1 MIKIQLPIFRAT
13 SWTQR
18 LNTHWYI
25 IDTCKYSEYMPMWTL
40 HWFLQPAFSHCR
52 EHKLMQQADF
62 PSISKA
68 FPQTPRHIIFLQH
81 FISLTNHKP
90 HILSSKPYPSVD
102 AAYGFWVQDHPQI
115 CLHSPRIVSF
125 VSWELHCGT
134 GNEPSQSKWK
144 IYFDIIYFAIMM
156 PVLNLQS

>member
-1 MIKIQLPIFRAT
+1 MNSEIEYPLTYNWYMQIQQLHASVNI
-13 SWTQR
+13 
-18 LNTHWYI
+18 
-25 IDTCKYSEYMPMWTL
+25 TL
-40 HWFLQPAFSHCR
+40 ILQPAFSHCR

-62 PSISKA
+62 PPISKA
-68 FPQTPRHIIFLQH
+68 FPQTPRHIIFLQY

-115 CLHSPRIVSF
+115 CLHSPRIPSF
-125 VSWELHCGT
+125 VSWELHCGA
-134 GNEPSQSKWK
+134 GNKPSKSKWK
-144 IYFDIIYFAIMM
+144 IYFVIMM